1 MRKNY
6 LMKSISIILMLLAMM
21 FSCTQVCENIDSGNS
36 NSNNT
41 NQGGNTGGGG
51 GQTADSITI
60 TLIGTDGKE
69 FDKFD
74 IKIGEEIQLPADV
87 ERFVC
92 WNTKADGRGES
103 YKGKIKFNKDTTL
116 YLIVLAENAYT
127 ITYEL
132 DGGVNDKTNPLFF
145 TADDKITLKNP
156 SKDGYR
162 FSGWYET
169 ADFSGNAVKGWA
181 AGDKKANV
189 TLYAKW
195 RAFDDKVLAEDGTG
209 VYSYS
214 VCIDALDGRKDYPDF
229 SIFLMTD
236 GQIESMTSDGGKWV
250 EKSEFFEATKTEP
263 VYQIGSYGRMGADT
277 TKTGDYAVWGRTP
290 INGKLEYY
298 EGISASIKGTALS
311 ITVDM
316 TQLVNVELK
325 SYKNGEE
332 TYMTDDD
339 TVILSNYKPY
349 ISLNLDYD
357 YDDGETYNSYIV
369 ELDLDNTN
377 ERLYGMNSGALFPTN
392 LKEDAPAV
400 PTFYDLTY
408 LFSSISQYPVELKNN
423 VYTFVAP
430 EKGEVM
436 FGFINFNPY
445 AESAESYPVF
455 PIQIGGEAIESL
467 NKNFPLDD
475 IYNPKNYNFQIKS
488 GVLTAGNMYTITL
501 NVRGNNEAYV
511 KVSEVKPTAIKI
523 NSTAHKTSYY
533 QGDDIN
539 VANLTVEATIADG
552 TKFTVNVTADMISGF
567 DSSKLGKQTLT
578 ITLDDCTATYSVE
591 VKDVVVTELNVTAD
605 ELVDTIKG
613 LTAGEYY
620 FVKVS
625 GVMTSEIMRDLQDE
639 MEDSY
644 GNKDVARIAL
654 DLGNTTG
661 LTEMSYSFYYCHEL
675 TSIVFPEGMTSIPS
689 FNNCSNLTSITIPAS
704 VENVSSIR
712 NCKKFTT
719 FEVAEN
725 NEYFSTS
732 TDGKILYSKDK
743 TVLFSY
749 PSASGDVTI
758 PNGVT
763 SISYRAFSYCNSL
776 TSVTIPD
783 SVTSIGYDAFENCE
797 NLESV
802 TIGAGVTSIS
812 SDSFSGCS
820 SLTSIEVDSA
830 NPKYSSDGKML
841 LSKDKTTLLMYPS
854 ATGDVTIPNG
864 VIEIGDYAFQD
875 CDSLTS
881 VTIPDSVT
889 TIGYEAFYDCENLES
904 VTLGKNVKTIGSEAF
919 EYCYKLASIE
929 IPDGVTSIGSDAFYA
944 CRSLTNVTIPDSVTK
959 IGRYAFSGC
968 EALTSVTFENT
979 NGWYS
984 YDYNT
989 GEFSIDVTDEEQN
1002 ATYLTD
1008 SYKDYYWYR
1017 VLTEDVINT
1026 NVYSYKLDIE
1036 DISTVSGGSPASPTF
1051 SVVLATDEQVSN
1063 GYASYDYRIS
1073 AYGNMKIADTSQTGS
1088 YVVYG
1093 QDVQNGE
1100 YQYYTGIAATVTDT
1114 TFELIVDMSKIKK
1127 TEFYNVQGDEYI
1139 DFTEYKPYVIALGTY
1154 ENDPYNSVDGSGMM
1168 KMTSGAKFPTNPT
1181 KGAPKVPDC
1190 YDLKYIAGCATNWTH
1205 ELMDGNSFN
1214 FTYTYYPDEDDGYN
1228 TGYDRFAFTNGGWD
1242 FKAGGVRISSLGV
1255 PFKLEV
1261 GGSDITFDSY
1271 LLTEGNEY
1279 TISLSVDSEDEAYVM
1294 VTEEKAEAISVNS
1307 TNHKTTY
1314 DVGDYLDV
1322 SGLTIEVTKEDGTKK
1337 TVYVTES
1344 MVDGFYS
1351 YTAGTQTLTITYGGC
1366 ITTFDVTV
1374 VANVSLTGIEI
1385 VSDPDKTSYIVG
1397 EDLDLSGLE
1406 IEATYSDGS
1415 TSYVDVSL
1423 DMVSGFDSSVVG
1435 TQTLTVTYRSYT
1447 DTFTV
1452 EVEKQIVY
1460 HTITFNANGG
1470 SGTMAPRTIGET
1482 SSYYFNIASDFTAP
1496 TGYGFSHWNTKA
1508 DGSGTTYE
1516 WGDYYPILEDITL
1529 YAQWEKVESSLD
1541 VELPESTR
1549 FSISQTVNGDKVTFE
1564 CSSYSY
1570 YNSYAWFI
1578 DGVKQTSTSSEMTV
1592 DTSTM
1597 EVGSYTVML
1606 TVKYDGKYW
1615 SENAT
1620 LTIKK

>member
-1 MRKNY
+1 MLNLFQHLVKENKKLKSFPHEESKNKY
-6 LMKSISIILMLLAMM
+6 LKGKKMMKRFLILLTMLLAMM
-21 FSCTQVCENIDSGNS
+21 FSCQPVTEDIDSGNS

-41 NQGGNTGGGG
+41 DQGGNTGGGG
-51 GQTADSITI
+51 GEQTADTITI

-74 IKIGEEIQLPADV
+74 IKIGEEIQLPANV

-92 WNTKADGRGES
+92 WNTKADGSGES
-103 YKGKIKFNKDTTL
+103 YTGKIKFTKDMTL
-116 YLIVLAENAYT
+116 YLIVLAKNAYT
-127 ITYEL
+127 ITYVL
-132 DGGVNDKTNPLFF
+132 DGGVNDKTNPLSF
-145 TADDKITLKNP
+145 TADDKITLKEP

-169 ADFSGNAVKGWA
+169 ADFSGSAVKGWA

-195 RAFDDKVLAEDGTG
+195 RAFDDKVLAVGGTG
-209 VYSYS
+209 VYNYTMYS
-214 VCIDALDGRKDYPDF
+214 DACEDGRYPKF
-229 SIFLMTD
+229 SIFLLTD
-236 GQIESMTSDGGKWV
+236 SQMAAL
-250 EKSEFFEATKTEP
+250 SEYEGDNYGEITEVSETKP
-263 VYQIGSYGRMGADT
+263 VYQICSYGDMGADT
-277 TKTGDYAVWGRTP
+277 TKAGDYAVWGIKP
-290 INGKLEYY
+290 INYNFQYY
-298 EGISASIKGTALS
+298 NGVATVISGTS
-311 ITVDM
+311 FGVTVDM
-316 TQLVNVELK
+316 TQLANVELK
-325 SYKNGEE
+325 SYLGGEE

-349 ISLNLDYD
+349 LAIELDKESPNYEPRIMEL
-357 YDDGETYNSYIV
+357 YTGNSY
-369 ELDLDNTN
+369 ES
-377 ERLYGMNSGALFPTN
+377 LYVMNVGASFPTN

-467 NKNFPLDD
+467 NKNFSLDD
-475 IYNPKNYNFQIKS
+475 LYAPKNRTLTIKS

-501 NVRGNNEAYV
+501 DVRGNNEAYA
-511 KVSEVKPTAIKI
+511 KVSEVKPTSIKI

-533 QGDDIN
+533 QGEDIIT
-539 VANLTVEATIADG
+539 ANLTVEATTADG
-552 TKFTVNVTADMISGF
+552 TKFTVNVTPDMISGF
-567 DSSKLGKQTLT
+567 DSSKLGKQTVT
-578 ITLDDCTATYSVE
+578 ITLKGCTATYSVE

-620 FVKVS
+620 SVKVS

-864 VIEIGDYAFQD
+864 VIEIGDYAFRN

-889 TIGYEAFYDCENLES
+889 TIGYEAFYYCENLES
-904 VTLGKNVKTIGSEAF
+904 VTLGKNVKTIGYGAF
-919 EYCYKLASIE
+919 KDCYKLASIE
-929 IPDGVTSIGSDAFYA
+929 IPD
-944 CRSLTNVTIPDSVTK
+944 SVTK
-959 IGRYAFSGC
+959 ISRNAFYDC
-968 EALTSVTFENT
+968 EALTSVIFKNTSGWNYSDYSDCT
-979 NGWYS
+979 NG
-984 YDYNT
+984 T
-989 GEFSIDVTDEEQN
+989 EIDVTDEAKN

-1008 SYKDYYWYR
+1008 SYSDFYWYR
-1017 VLTEDVINT
+1017 VT
-1026 NVYSYKLDIE
+1026 
-1036 DISTVSGGSPASPTF
+1036 TVTATAS
-1051 SVVLATDEQVSN
+1051 N
-1063 GYASYDYRIS
+1063 
-1073 AYGNMKIADTSQTGS
+1073 IADIISNFSSG
-1088 YVVYG
+1088 VY
-1093 QDVQNGE
+1093 
-1100 YQYYTGIAATVTDT
+1100 
-1114 TFELIVDMSKIKK
+1114 K
-1127 TEFYNVQGDEYI
+1127 
-1139 DFTEYKPYVIALGTY
+1139 
-1154 ENDPYNSVDGSGMM
+1154 
-1168 KMTSGAKFPTNPT
+1168 
-1181 KGAPKVPDC
+1181 
-1190 YDLKYIAGCATNWTH
+1190 
-1205 ELMDGNSFN
+1205 
-1214 FTYTYYPDEDDGYN
+1214 
-1228 TGYDRFAFTNGGWD
+1228 
-1242 FKAGGVRISSLGV
+1242 
-1255 PFKLEV
+1255 
-1261 GGSDITFDSY
+1261 
-1271 LLTEGNEY
+1271 
-1279 TISLSVDSEDEAYVM
+1279 
-1294 VTEEKAEAISVNS
+1294 
-1307 TNHKTTY
+1307 
-1314 DVGDYLDV
+1314 
-1322 SGLTIEVTKEDGTKK
+1322 
-1337 TVYVTES
+1337 
-1344 MVDGFYS
+1344 
-1351 YTAGTQTLTITYGGC
+1351 LTITGTINLRTLESIGS
-1366 ITTFDVTV
+1366 
-1374 VANVSLTGIEI
+1374 AMKNNRSMLIE
-1385 VSDPDKTSYIVG
+1385 
-1397 EDLDLSGLE
+1397 LDLSGTTGLTEIPEEAFAGCSLIGMVLPEGITTIGNSAFSGCNFKKLE
-1406 IEATYSDGS
+1406 IPNS
-1415 TSYVDVSL
+1415 
-1423 DMVSGFDSSVVG
+1423 
-1435 TQTLTVTYRSYT
+1435 VTYIGSYALPYDLEYNEYNNGYYLGNSENLYLVFVKLKDSEYSSSSCEINSKT
-1447 DTFTV
+1447 KIIAGNAFYYFENLTNV
-1452 EVEKQIVY
+1452 
-1460 HTITFNANGG
+1460 TIPDGVISIGDSAFYGCESLT
-1470 SGTMAPRTIGET
+1470 SVIIPDSVTTIGDEV
-1482 SSYYFNIASDFTAP
+1482 
-1496 TGYGFSHWNTKA
+1496 FSNCENLISVTISA
-1508 DGSGTTYE
+1508 GVTTI
-1516 WGDYYPILEDITL
+1516 GDYAFCYCENLTSVTIPDSVTTIGNDAF
-1529 YAQWEKVESSLD
+1529 YSCNSLTSVTIPASVTTIGND
-1541 VELPESTR
+1541 AFCSCYNLT
-1549 FSISQTVNGDKVTFE
+1549 TVNYKGEEWDWWNILIGRNNDYLTDATIN
-1564 CSSYSY
+1564 
-1570 YNSYAWFI
+1570 YN
-1578 DGVKQTSTSSEMTV
+1578 
-1592 DTSTM
+1592 
-1597 EVGSYTVML
+1597 YT
-1606 TVKYDGKYW
+1606 G
-1615 SENAT
+1615 E
-1620 LTIKK
+1620 

>member
-21 FSCTQVCENIDSGNS
+21 FSCQPVTEDISSGNS

-51 GQTADSITI
+51 GEQTADTITI

-74 IKIGEEIQLPADV
+74 IKIGEEIQLPANV

-92 WNTKADGRGES
+92 WNTKADGNGES
-103 YKGKIKFNKDTTL
+103 YTGKIKFTKDMKL
-116 YLIVLAENAYT
+116 YLIVLAKNAYT

-132 DGGVNDKTNPLFF
+132 NGGVNDKTNPLSF
-145 TADDKITLKNP
+145 TADDKITLKEP

-162 FSGWYET
+162 FSGWYEK
-169 ADFSGNAVKGWA
+169 ADFSGTAVKGWA

-195 RAFDDKVLAEDGTG
+195 RAFDDKVLAVGGTG
-209 VYSYS
+209 VYSY
-214 VCIDALDGRKDYPDF
+214 VTYIDALSGIKNYPSF

-236 GQIESMTSDGGKWV
+236 AQVTALTSGGDRYV
-250 EKSEFFEATKTEP
+250 SESEFAEATKTKP
-263 VYQIGSYGRMGADT
+263 IYQICNYGEMGTDT
-277 TKTGDYAVWGRTP
+277 TKSGDYAVWGRTP
-290 INGKLEYY
+290 LNGKLECY
-298 EGISASIKGTALS
+298 EGIAASIKGTALTV
-311 ITVDM
+311 TVDM
-316 TQLVNVELK
+316 TKLANAELK
-325 SYKNGEE
+325 AYKNGEE
-332 TYMTDDD
+332 TFMTDDD
-339 TVILSNYKPY
+339 TVLLNNYKPY
-349 ISLNLDYD
+349 ISMNLDSDYD
-357 YDDGETYNSYIV
+357 YENYYSYIV
-369 ELDLDNTN
+369 CLDFDDMYK
-377 ERLYGMNSGALFPTN
+377 RLYGMNSGASFPTN
-392 LKEDAPAV
+392 LKEDVPAV
-400 PTFYDLTY
+400 PTYRDLTY
-408 LFSSISQYPVELKNN
+408 FYSNINQYPVELKNN

-430 EKGEVM
+430 ENGDVM
-436 FGFINFNPY
+436 FFFMNYNPY
-445 AESAESYPVF
+445 DSYENYPIF
-455 PIQIGGEAIESL
+455 PLQIGGEKIDSL
-467 NKNFPLDD
+467 NKNFQLADLFNNNGNNGTV
-475 IYNPKNYNFQIKS
+475 YFQIDS
-488 GVLTAGNMYTITL
+488 GVLTAGKMYTITL
-501 NVRGNNEAYV
+501 DVRGDYDAYA
-511 KVSEVKPTAIKI
+511 KVSEMKAKSISI
-523 NSTAHKTSYY
+523 NSKNHKTSYY
-533 QGDDIN
+533 VGDDIN
-539 VANLTVEATIADG
+539 VANLTVEATTSDG
-552 TKFTVNVTADMISGF
+552 TKVTVNVTADMISGF

-578 ITLDDCTATYSVE
+578 ITMDGCTTTYSVE
-591 VKDVVVTELNVTAD
+591 VSTADVRELSVTAS
-605 ELVDTIKG
+605 EVVETIKG

-620 FVKVS
+620 KIKVS
-625 GVMTSEIMRDLQDE
+625 GTLDSDTMSNIQDALE
-639 MEDSY
+639 VSY
-644 GNKDVARIAL
+644 NAADYPKIAL

-661 LTEMSYSFYYCHEL
+661 LTYINNSFYNCHGL
-675 TSIVFPEGMTSIPS
+675 TSIVFPEGMTSIPDFRYCDS
-689 FNNCSNLTSITIPAS
+689 LTSITIPAS
-704 VENVSSIR
+704 VENVNSIS

-725 NEYFSTS
+725 NEYYSTS
-732 TDGKILYSKDK
+732 ADGKILYNKDK
-743 TVLFSY
+743 TVLESY

-758 PNGVT
+758 PNSVT
-763 SISYRAFSYCNSL
+763 SIGYEAFRGCNSL
-776 TSVTIPD
+776 TSVIIPD
-783 SVTSIGYDAFENCE
+783 SVTSIGSDAFENCE

-830 NPKYSSDGKML
+830 NQEYSSDGEML

-864 VIEIGDYAFQD
+864 VTTIGSYAFYD
-875 CDSLTS
+875 CRSLTS
-881 VTIPDSVT
+881 VTILDSVT
-889 TIGYEAFYDCENLES
+889 TIEYNAFSGCQNLES
-904 VTLGKNVKTIGSEAF
+904 VTLGKNVRTIGGSAF

-929 IPDGVTSIGSDAFYA
+929 IPDGVTSIGSYAFYY
-944 CRSLTNVTIPDSVTK
+944 CESLTSVTIPDSVTK
-959 IGRYAFSGC
+959 IGYNAFSGC

-1002 ATYLTD
+1002 VTYLTD
-1008 SYKDYYWYR
+1008 IYEGEWYR

-1036 DISTVSGGSPASPTF
+1036 DISTVYGGSPASPTF

-1063 GYASYDYRIS
+1063 GYGSYDYRLS

-1127 TEFYNVQGDEYI
+1127 TEFYNVQDEYI

-1154 ENDPYNSVDGSGMM
+1154 ENDPYNSVNGSGMM

-1214 FTYTYYPDEDDGYN
+1214 FTYTYYPSEDDGYN

-1242 FKAGGVRISSLGV
+1242 FKAGGVQISSLGV
-1255 PFKLEV
+1255 PFKLRV

-1279 TISLSVDSEDEAYVM
+1279 TISLSVDGEDEAYVM

-1322 SGLTIEVTKEDGTKK
+1322 SGLTIEVTKEDGTTK

-1351 YTAGTQTLTITYGGC
+1351 YIAGTRTLTITYGGC

-1374 VANVSLTGIEI
+1374 VANVSLTEIEI
-1385 VSDPDKTSYIVG
+1385 VSEPDKTSYYVG
-1397 EDLDLSGLE
+1397 EELDLEGLVVR
-1406 IEATYSDGS
+1406 ACYSDYT
-1415 TSYVDVSL
+1415 TSVIAVTS
-1423 DMVSGFDSSVVG
+1423 DMVSGFNSSKVG
-1435 TQTLTVTYRSYT
+1435 TQTVTITYCGYT
-1447 DTFTV
+1447 ATFTV
-1452 EVEKQIVY
+1452 DVEKQLVY
-1460 HTITFNANGG
+1460 HTITFNANDG
-1470 SGTMAPRTIGET
+1470 SGTMAPRTVGET

-1516 WGDYYPILEDITL
+1516 RGDYYPILEDITL
-1529 YAQWEKVESSLD
+1529 YAQWKKVESNLN

-1549 FSISQTVNGDKVTFE
+1549 FSISQTVNGDKVKFK
-1564 CSSYSY
+1564 CSYSY

-1597 EVGSYTVML
+1597 DAGSYTVML

>member
-1 MRKNY
+1 MRRNY
-6 LMKSISIILMLLAMM
+6 FMKSISIIFMLLAMM

-60 TLIGTDGKE
+60 TLIGIDGKE

-74 IKIGEEIQLPADV
+74 IKIGEEIQLPANV

-92 WNTKADGRGES
+92 WNTKADGSGES

-132 DGGVNDKTNPLFF
+132 DGGVNDKTNPLSF

-169 ADFSGNAVKGWA
+169 ADFSGTAVKGWA

-195 RAFDDKVLAEDGTG
+195 RDADDKEPAVGGTG
-209 VYSYS
+209 VYNYTTY
-214 VCIDALDGRKDYPDF
+214 IDALNNGGNSKDYPSF

-236 GQIESMTSDGGKWV
+236 AQVTALTSDDNKYVG
-250 EKSEFFEATKTEP
+250 KSEFFEATKTKP
-263 VYQIGSYGRMGADT
+263 VYQICSYGEMGADT

-349 ISLNLDYD
+349 ISMSLDSDYD
-357 YDDGETYNSYIV
+357 PEAYSSYIV
-369 ELDLDNTN
+369 CLDFDDMYK
-377 ERLYGMNSGALFPTN
+377 RLYGMNSGASFPTN

-423 VYTFVAP
+423 NSLTFVAP
-430 EKGEVM
+430 ANGEVM
-436 FGFINFNPY
+436 FAITNYNWTDVNV
-445 AESAESYPVF
+445 SYPVF

-475 IYNPKNYNFQIKS
+475 LYAPKNRTLTIKS

-501 NVRGNNEAYV
+501 DVRGNNEAYA

-523 NSTAHKTSYY
+523 NSTAHKTLYY
-533 QGDDIN
+533 KGDDIIT
-539 VANLTVEATIADG
+539 ANLTVEATTADG
-552 TKFTVNVTADMISGF
+552 TKFTVNVTPDMISGF

-578 ITLDDCTATYSVE
+578 ITLKGCTVTYSVD
-591 VKDVVVTELNVTAD
+591 VKDVNVTELNVTAD

-620 FVKVS
+620 SVKVS
-625 GVMTSEIMRDLQDE
+625 GVMTDEIMRDLQDE

-661 LTEMSYSFYYCHEL
+661 LTYINNSFYYCHEL
-675 TSIVFPEGMTSIPS
+675 TSIVFPEGLTSIPS

-704 VENVSSIR
+704 VENVNSIS

-725 NEYFSTS
+725 NEYYSTS
-732 TDGKILYSKDK
+732 DDGKILYNKDK

-763 SISYRAFSYCNSL
+763 SINYRAFSYCNSL

-820 SLTSIEVDSA
+820 SLTNIKVSA
-830 NPKYSSDGKML
+830 NNQKYSSDGKML

-864 VIEIGDYAFQD
+864 VISIGQYAFQD

-881 VTIPDSVT
+881 VAIPDSVT
-889 TIGYEAFYDCENLES
+889 TIGSYAFKDCENLES

-929 IPDGVTSIGSDAFYA
+929 IPDGVTSIGSYAFYY
-944 CRSLTNVTIPDSVTK
+944 CESLTNVTIPDSVTK
-959 IGRYAFSGC
+959 IGYYAFSGC
-968 EALTSVTFENT
+968 EALTSVIFENT
-979 NGWYS
+979 SGWKYSDYSDCTNG
-984 YDYNT
+984 T
-989 GEFSIDVTDEEQN
+989 EIDVTDEEQN
-1002 ATYLTD
+1002 ATNLTG
-1008 SYKDYYWYR
+1008 SYRNYYWYTIKKGMYISGLYNNWAADTGPGNAYIMTENANDVWTFTFTAEDTQAFPYGFKFTTEKGWLEQYQAYNKNNPTTNIT
-1017 VLTEDVINT
+1017 VLTANKEAGVYFATLTEINT
-1026 NVYSYKLDIE
+1026 
-1036 DISTVSGGSPASPTF
+1036 P
-1051 SVVLATDEQVSN
+1051 DEN
-1063 GYASYDYRIS
+1063 GDYINDN
-1073 AYGNMKIADTSQTGS
+1073 A
-1088 YVVYG
+1088 
-1093 QDVQNGE
+1093 
-1100 YQYYTGIAATVTDT
+1100 
-1114 TFELIVDMSKIKK
+1114 
-1127 TEFYNVQGDEYI
+1127 TEFNVG
-1139 DFTEYKPYVIALGTY
+1139 ALSSFIVGNKYTITLDKANMTVKITGEFETLTY
-1154 ENDPYNSVDGSGMM
+1154 
-1168 KMTSGAKFPTNPT
+1168 
-1181 KGAPKVPDC
+1181 
-1190 YDLKYIAGCATNWTH
+1190 YDLKYIYSSSLTDYEYV
-1205 ELMDGNSFN
+1205 ELVDNSFT
-1214 FTYTYYPDEDDGYN
+1214 FVADDDYYYSGFYFHLNEGGFYLGGATIESLGAMYPLNENGYSCSFGYN
-1228 TGYDRFAFTNGGWD
+1228 
-1242 FKAGGVRISSLGV
+1242 V
-1255 PFKLEV
+1255 
-1261 GGSDITFDSY
+1261 
-1271 LLTEGNEY
+1271 LTPGNEY
-1279 TISLSVDSEDEAYVM
+1279 TITLKVFGEDEAYVM

-1322 SGLTIEVTKEDGTKK
+1322 SDLTIEVTKEDGTTK

-1351 YTAGTQTLTITYGGC
+1351 YIAGTRTLTITYGGC
-1366 ITTFDVTV
+1366 TTTFDVTV

-1385 VSDPDKTSYIVG
+1385 VSEPDKTSYYVG
-1397 EDLDLSGLE
+1397 EDLDLEGLE

-1470 SGTMAPRTIGET
+1470 SGTMTPRTVGET

>member
-74 IKIGEEIQLPADV
+74 IKIGEEIQLPANV

-92 WNTKADGRGES
+92 WNTKADGSGES

-169 ADFSGNAVKGWA
+169 ADFSGTAVKSWA

-195 RAFDDKVLAEDGTG
+195 RDADDKEPAVGGTG
-209 VYSYS
+209 VYNYTTY
-214 VCIDALDGRKDYPDF
+214 IDALDGRKDYPSF

-236 GQIESMTSDGGKWV
+236 GQIESMKSNGGTWV
-250 EKSEFFEATKTEP
+250 EKSEFFEATKTKP
-263 VYQIGSYGRMGADT
+263 VYQICSYGEMGADT

-357 YDDGETYNSYIV
+357 YDEETYNSYIV
-369 ELDLDNTN
+369 ELDLDNN
-377 ERLYGMNSGALFPTN
+377 EQLYGMNSGASFPTN

-408 LFSSISQYPVELKNN
+408 LFSNISQYPVELKNN
-423 VYTFVAP
+423 AYTFVAP

-501 NVRGNNEAYV
+501 NVKGNNEAYA

-523 NSTAHKTSYY
+523 NSTTHKTSYY
-533 QGDDIN
+533 KGDDIN
-539 VANLTVEATIADG
+539 VSNLTVEATTADG

-578 ITLDDCTATYSVE
+578 ITMDGCTTTYSVE
-591 VKDVVVTELNVTAD
+591 VSTANVTELSVTAS
-605 ELVDTIKG
+605 EVVETIKG

-620 FVKVS
+620 KIKVS
-625 GVMTSEIMRDLQDE
+625 GTLDSNTMRNIQDALE
-639 MEDSY
+639 VSY
-644 GNKDVARIAL
+644 NAADYPKIAL

-661 LTEMSYSFYYCHEL
+661 LTYINNSFYNCHGL
-675 TSIVFPEGMTSIPS
+675 TSIVFPEGMTSIPDFRYCDS
-689 FNNCSNLTSITIPAS
+689 LTSITIPAS
-704 VENVSSIR
+704 VENVNSIR

-732 TDGKILYSKDK
+732 ADGKILYSKDK

-763 SISYRAFSYCNSL
+763 SINYRAFSYCNSL

-820 SLTSIEVDSA
+820 SLTNIKVSA
-830 NPKYSSDGKML
+830 NNQKYSSDGKML

-864 VIEIGDYAFQD
+864 VISIGQYAFQD

-881 VTIPDSVT
+881 VAIPDSVT
-889 TIGYEAFYDCENLES
+889 TIEYNAFEDCENLES
-904 VTLGKNVKTIGSEAF
+904 VTLGKNVRTIGSEAF

-959 IGRYAFSGC
+959 IGRYAFYDC
-968 EALTSVTFENT
+968 EALTSVIFENT
-979 NGWYS
+979 SGWNYSDYSDCTNG
-984 YDYNT
+984 T
-989 GEFSIDVTDEEQN
+989 EIDVTDEEQN
-1002 ATYLTD
+1002 ATNLTGN
-1008 SYKDYYWYR
+1008 YRDYYWYTIKKGMYISGLYGNLASDTGPGDAYVMTENANDVWTFTFIAEDTQAFPYGFKFTTEKGWQEQYQAYNKNNPTTDIT
-1017 VLTEDVINT
+1017 VLTANQEADVYFATMTELNT
-1026 NVYSYKLDIE
+1026 PDENGDYIQGNATKFNVGALSPFIVGNKYTITFDKANMTVKITGDFDKLSY
-1036 DISTVSGGSPASPTF
+1036 
-1051 SVVLATDEQVSN
+1051 
-1063 GYASYDYRIS
+1063 
-1073 AYGNMKIADTSQTGS
+1073 
-1088 YVVYG
+1088 
-1093 QDVQNGE
+1093 
-1100 YQYYTGIAATVTDT
+1100 
-1114 TFELIVDMSKIKK
+1114 
-1127 TEFYNVQGDEYI
+1127 
-1139 DFTEYKPYVIALGTY
+1139 
-1154 ENDPYNSVDGSGMM
+1154 
-1168 KMTSGAKFPTNPT
+1168 
-1181 KGAPKVPDC
+1181 
-1190 YDLKYIAGCATNWTH
+1190 YDLKYIYGSSLTDYEYV
-1205 ELMDGNSFN
+1205 ELVDNSFT
-1214 FTYTYYPDEDDGYN
+1214 FVADDYSYYSGFYFYLNENGN
-1228 TGYDRFAFTNGGWD
+1228 RFYIGG
-1242 FKAGGVRISSLGV
+1242 ATIESLGAMY
-1255 PFKLEV
+1255 PLNEN
-1261 GGSDITFDSY
+1261 GSSCSFDY
-1271 LLTEGNEY
+1271 DVLTPGNEY
-1279 TISLSVDSEDEAYVM
+1279 TITLKVFGEYEAYVQ

-1322 SGLTIEVTKEDGTKK
+1322 SGLTIEVTKEDGTTK

-1351 YTAGTQTLTITYGGC
+1351 YTAGTRTLTITYGGC
-1366 ITTFDVTV
+1366 TTTFDVTV

-1385 VSDPDKTSYIVG
+1385 VSEPDKASYIVG

-1423 DMVSGFDSSVVG
+1423 DMVSGFNSSKVG
-1435 TQTLTVTYRSYT
+1435 TQTLTITYRGYT
-1447 DTFTV
+1447 ATFTV
-1452 EVEKQIVY
+1452 DVEKQIVY
-1460 HTITFNANGG
+1460 HTITFDANGG
-1470 SGTMAPRTIGET
+1470 SGTMTPRTIGET

-1516 WGDYYPILEDITL
+1516 WGYYYPILEDITL

-1541 VELPESTR
+1541 VNLPESTR

-1597 EVGSYTVML
+1597 DAGSYTVML